1 VNNSPTIFER
11 LKRSRE
17 LPTLP
22 QVLLKL
28 IEACNDEN
36 CTPQRLS
43 QITFKDPSISTKV
56 LKLVNS
62 AHTGMGRKVTSLD
75 KAIVFLG
82 ADTVKNIAIS
92 ASVLQVFSKTQ
103 GNGSFNLPRFW
114 WHSLMCASLSKTIA
128 EEIAYPSPQEAF
140 LSGLLHDIGK
150 LVLWANFKED
160 YGAVLTEAQD
170 DPVRI
175 LAGESAIGA
184 PHQEVGAWLARQ
196 WQLNSFM
203 ADAIFYHH
211 NPQDQVAEA
220 LPLVRIIHA
229 ANVMSRRREEIRGST
244 AVKAGQLV
252 GIELGKLE
260 ELTRR
265 AEIETQEVARSFG
278 ISVASPESPQTTDPE
293 AEKIARDALLTE
305 IKNASLVYGTL
316 QSLLGAASREAILQT
331 AEQGLSILFDVQNIF
346 FFLYDEQKNALMGH
360 GVPGNIDS
368 QIIDQQMIS
377 LAGNKSIFA
386 RSLSHHTPVNTF
398 SPTGDLPPSIG
409 EEQILRQL
417 GTEGMICFPIRVHAT
432 PLGIIIM
439 GVSEPQATSLLH
451 QKKKLLDLYI
461 SHVGMCLHADKVN
474 RSQALLIQ
482 EERINASITL
492 SRKVVHEVNN
502 PLGIIRNYLKI
513 LSLKLPEKHPAQ
525 TELGIIGEEIDRV
538 GHIIR
543 QLNDFSHPRP
553 VTREP
558 IDANMLLSN
567 MLQLLQDPL
576 LRPANIEARFEPDKH
591 KPTVISDK
599 NSLKQ
604 VFINLIKNA
613 VEAMTAGGQLH
624 IATKFIPAFG
634 GAPSATDGQL
644 PGNIEIS
651 ISDTGPGIAET
662 IEKRLFEPF
671 VSSKKQGQGLGLSI
685 VHGIIKELNG
695 TIRCNS
701 KIGIGTTFTI
711 TLPGSAGRND

>member
-1 VNNSPTIFER
+1 MKNSPTIFAR

-43 QITFKDPSISTKV
+43 QITFKDPSISTKI
-56 LKLVNS
+56 LQLVNS
-62 AHTGMGRKVTSLD
+62 AYMGRGQKVASLD
-75 KAIVFLG
+75 KAIIFLG
-82 ADTVKNIAIS
+82 VDTVKNIAIS

-103 GNGSFNLPRFW
+103 GNAHFNLPRFW
-114 WHSLMCASLSKTIA
+114 WHSLMCASLAKAIS

-150 LVLWANFKED
+150 LVLWANFREE
-160 YGAVLTEAQD
+160 YGAVLAEAQD
-170 DPVRI
+170 DPARI
-175 LAGESAIGA
+175 LAGESTMGA

-211 NPQDQVAEA
+211 NPSDQVAEA

-229 ANVMSRRREEIRGST
+229 ANVMSRRRQEIDGSA

-252 GIELGKLE
+252 GIEIGKLE

-278 ISVASPESPQTTDPE
+278 ITVISPESVETPDPA
-293 AEKIARDALLTE
+293 AEKIVRDALLTE
-305 IKNASLVYGTL
+305 VKNASLVYGTL

-331 AEQGLSILFDVQNIF
+331 AEQGLSILFDVHRIF
-346 FFLYDEQKNALMGH
+346 FFLYDEQKNALVGH
-360 GVPGNIDS
+360 SVPGNIDS
-368 QIIDQQMIS
+368 QIIDQQMIP
-377 LAGNKSIFA
+377 LMENKSIFA
-386 RSLSHHTPVNTF
+386 RSLTHHTPANTF
-398 SPTGDLPPSIG
+398 SPMGDTPASIG

-417 GTEGMICFPIRVHAT
+417 ETDGMICFPIRIHGT
-432 PLGIIIM
+432 PLGLIIM
-439 GVSEPQATSLLH
+439 GVSESQATALMH

-474 RSQALLIQ
+474 RTQAQLIQ
-482 EERINASITL
+482 EERINASTTL
-492 SRKVVHEVNN
+492 SKKVVHEVNN

-538 GHIIR
+538 GHVIR

-553 VTREP
+553 AIREP
-558 IDANMLLSN
+558 IDVNMLLSN
-567 MLQLLQDPL
+567 MLQLLKDPL
-576 LRPANIEARFEPDKH
+576 LRPANIEARFEPDKN
-591 KPTVISDK
+591 KPMIISDK

-613 VEAMTAGGQLH
+613 VEAMTDGGQIQ

-644 PGNIEIS
+644 PGNLEIS

-695 TIRCNS
+695 TIHCKS
-701 KIGIGTTFTI
+701 KIGAGTTFTI
-711 TLPGSAGRND
+711 TLPGSASRND